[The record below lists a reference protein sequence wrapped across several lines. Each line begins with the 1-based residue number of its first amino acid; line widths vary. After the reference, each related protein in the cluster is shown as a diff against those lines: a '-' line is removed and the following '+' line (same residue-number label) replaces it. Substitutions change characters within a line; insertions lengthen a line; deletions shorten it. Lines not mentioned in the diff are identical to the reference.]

1 MKRNAIFIS
10 IVVLLVMF
18 GVALF
23 FYVIG
28 GKDNT
33 TEVVGETPSRFIEP
47 LTPIKNS
54 NEENY

>member
-23 FYVIG
+23 LYVIG
-28 GKDNT
+28 DKDAEN
-33 TEVVGETPSRFIEP
+33 EVVEETPSRFIKP

-54 NEENY
+54 DE